1 MIFFDIDG
9 TLIDHK
15 RAEYL
20 GVLGF
25 YSKYKEYFDIDKSL
39 FYEEWCKISETHF
52 RKFLD
57 GEVTFS
63 QQRIDRIKD
72 MFSLSGKSISDEEA
86 GEKFKAYVSLY
97 ENNLLPYDDVA
108 PCLEMIKQHRIGI
121 ISNGDYKQQMI
132 KLGKVSND
140 NLFEVVITAGEVG
153 VAKPS
158 VDIFKI
164 ACERAN
170 VEIKDCIYVG
180 DDIESDMISCTRA
193 GMMGVW
199 INRTKESRDF
209 MDFKTIKDLRELKS
223 ALSKW

>member
-25 YSKYKEYFDIDKSL
+25 YSKDKEYFHINKSL
-39 FYEEWCKISETHF
+39 FYEEWCKISDIHF

-72 MFSLSGKSISDEEA
+72 VFSLSGKSISDEEA
-86 GEKFKAYVSLY
+86 GEKFKAYVSSY

-108 PCLEMIKQHRIGI
+108 PCLKMIKQHRIGI
-121 ISNGDYKQQMI
+121 ISNGDYKQQMMKI
-132 KLGKVSND
+132 RKISND

-153 VAKPS
+153 VAKPN

-170 VEIKDCIYVG
+170 VDIKDCIYVG
-180 DDIESDMISCTRA
+180 DDIESDMVSCTRA
-193 GMMGVW
+193 GMMGVR
-199 INRTKESRDF
+199 INRTEESRDF
-209 MDFKTIKDLRELKS
+209 MGFKTIKDLRELKS
-223 ALSKW
+223 ALEKR